1 MKTFKKVMALTIMAA
16 VASAASAQV
25 VSEPTQ
31 TVVAEKQS
39 AVSSVVTANSA
50 PQQTRTL
57 TNVELSTQYKLQ
69 MDVINNEIKTLKSQQ
84 KLYKADP
91 VKTAE
96 ITSRIASKKAEMA
109 DVKAKKKIA
118 DQAIKTEKASQKA
131 AEKAEKA
138 KRKAEAA
145 AQKAAQ
151 LQK

>member
-1 MKTFKKVMALTIMAA
+1 MKTLKKMMALTIMAA
-16 VASAASAQV
+16 FACAASAQV
-25 VSEPTQ
+25 VSEQNVVEPQ
-31 TVVAEKQS
+31 T
-39 AVSSVVTANSA
+39 AVSNVVTANSA
-50 PQQTRTL
+50 PQQNRTL

-84 KLYKADP
+84 KLYKTDA

-96 ITSRIASKKAEMA
+96 ITSRMASKKAELA

-118 DQAIKTEKASQKA
+118 DQAIKTEKASKKA